1 MKAKSV
7 IMVSGKWMVVWVLFC
22 LLSLPFGCSSGGS
35 SGSDGGPGIDV
46 HQVKL
51 SMMDTNEMA
60 LANGEDSYVI
70 TAQVL
75 DKYGVGIGDSNVS
88 LAAVGTKG
96 VVAFHPA
103 ARGVTGADGTYTV
116 NVTNVCSEDDF
127 FMVRANAGGK
137 SVEKE
142 VRFLGIPIP
151 RYLGLSL
158 SKTTVKSDNSDSAEI
173 TATVLDDSRSPLEN
187 ITVAFQTSVEG
198 SLAGGGQ
205 ISSSTVSTDENGQ
218 AAIEFRSGTVE
229 KKNQTVTIEAW
240 VPAFLEQENL
250 RKMIPIQVVGSTLS
264 LSVEK
269 TNLVVD
275 PANTDRVSTPITVTV
290 KDAGG
295 NPINDAEVTFEQ
307 LKVDGGVKGEVNIT
321 PSYGRTDVNGKFAA
335 TVTGITSGTIT
346 VLAKSAGVQAS
357 QVFNIGKMGE
367 IFSIERP
374 IQDTVR
380 MTTQECLKIQVMAPA
395 TEQVRFATS
404 IGSFVSSQCCA
415 CDETSN
421 FCNYLA
427 GCGQGEKS
435 IVANVDSNHVATV
448 YLRSENPGIAN
459 IVAMDANDPSSK
471 DKRTVVVSET
481 VEMAANLSLKASAT
495 IVAPSVGTTQNN
507 VTLTVNVSNE
517 AAQPIGGAPVAF
529 SIENPTGGGEKVSPV
544 IVFTD
549 KLGRATST
557 FTSGSLNSGAS
568 GVTIK
573 AKMIRNAGK
582 PELSDTVAVFI
593 SSTVTSI
600 EFGRGTLIESN
611 ETDTMYSLPISL
623 IVTDAQ
629 GNPVA
634 DAAVSLSTWPV
645 RYASGYWAKDED
657 GNDCSIVYT
666 GWHDNEDINR
676 NLILDPEEDLNEDGQ
691 LTPPRAA
698 AGTLPKMVT
707 TGENGTAEF
716 LLIYP
721 KISAGWIEAEISAI
735 TQILGGEN
743 TKSVKS
749 FILPVL
755 EGEECNLPNAPYAPP
770 TTTVDM
776 LRVTALSSN
785 GQGEA
790 PIADGTDYYD
800 IYAQVF
806 DSTGRPVAG
815 QLISFIALNTTGVVV
830 VDPPSGISADNGTVL
845 AKVRYINSVGGSFI
859 LRVSSNE
866 KRADLRLTF
875 KKIGS
880 DEDDENDN
888 ESRNEDDKNLVL
900 KSQSY
905 NPNSMS
911 LSESDFSKSQNL
923 QKTSKSIGP
932 DGHGLVDDVHSQMLG
947 NFKIES
953 SLWNLPGLAYGNR
966 MTQIIGYSTYE
977 FVDSQLLQ
985 GIPLSFFSEP
995 GLSIDNENV
1004 LIGEEGRAMT
1014 IGRTQLSAIAQET
1027 TPKESMLMD
1036 WETELIEYVSN
1047 TYNKD
1052 FFGYP
1057 ANGLR
1062 NVSVYMNKKDNSDKI
1077 ILADTDVILSGQPI
1091 ILFDRDSF
1099 ALENGESAQVK
1110 VLISDENLNPLSPG
1124 TTVRISMNNGNLSGR
1139 VENTYQNSNV
1149 IGPDVH
1155 EHLKLIEYRLNISD
1169 PDPAINQYQADSITV
1184 NVEWEG
1190 ITIRSRLEGSIR

>member
-1 MKAKSV
+1 MKAKSG

-46 HQVKL
+46 SQVKI
-51 SMMDTNEMA
+51 SMADVTRVA
-60 LANGEDSYVI
+60 LANGEDSYTI
-70 TAQVL
+70 TAQAL
-75 DKYGVGIGDSNVS
+75 DKYGVGIGDSPVS
-88 LAAVGTKG
+88 FAAIGAKG

-103 ARGVTGADGTYTV
+103 ARGVTDEDGTYTV
-116 NVTNVCSEDDF
+116 MITDFCSEDDF
-127 FMVRANAGGK
+127 FMVRANSGGK
-137 SVEKE
+137 SAEKE
-142 VRFLGIPIP
+142 VRFFGIPIP

-158 SKTTVKSDNSDSAEI
+158 SKTTVKSDNSDSVEI

-187 ITVAFQTSVEG
+187 ITVAFQTIVEG

-205 ISSSTVSTDENGQ
+205 ISSSTVSTDEKGQ
-218 AAIEFRSGTVE
+218 ATIEFRAGTLE
-229 KKNQTVTIEAW
+229 RKNQTVTIEAW
-240 VPAFLEQENL
+240 VPAFLEQEGL
-250 RKMIPIQVVGSTLS
+250 RKMIPIQVVGSTVS

-269 TNLVVD
+269 TNLVID
-275 PANTDRVSTPITVTV
+275 PANMDRASTPITITV
-290 KDAGG
+290 KDAEG
-295 NPINDAEVTFEQ
+295 NPINAAEVTFEQ

-321 PSYGRTDVNGKFAA
+321 PSYGRTDVNGNFVA

-346 VLAKSAGVQAS
+346 VLAKSAGTQAS
-357 QVFNIGKMGE
+357 KVFNIGKIGE
-367 IFSIERP
+367 IFSIEMP

-404 IGSFVSSQCCA
+404 VGSFVSSQCCV
-415 CDETSN
+415 CNETSD
-421 FCNYLA
+421 FCSYLP

-435 IVANVDSNHVATV
+435 ILANVDRNHMATV

-459 IVAMDANDPSSK
+459 VVAMDVNDPLSK
-471 DKRTVVVSET
+471 DTRTVVVSET
-481 VEMAANLSLKASAT
+481 VEMAASLSLQASAT
-495 IVAPSVGTTQNN
+495 LVAPSVGTTQNKI
-507 VTLTVNVSNE
+507 TLTVNVTNA

-549 KLGRATST
+549 RLGKATST
-557 FTSGSLNSGAS
+557 FTSGSLSSGAS

-573 AKMIRNAGK
+573 AKMIRNTGK
-582 PELSDTVAVFI
+582 PELSDTAVIFI
-593 SSTVTSI
+593 SSTVASI
-600 EFGRGTLIESN
+600 EFGRGTVIESN
-611 ETDTMYSLPISL
+611 EADTMYSLPISL

-634 DAAVSLSTWPV
+634 DTAVSLSTWPV
-645 RYASGYWAKDED
+645 RYASGYWEKD

-666 GWHDNEDINR
+666 GWYDNEDVNR
-676 NLILDPEEDLNEDGQ
+676 NLILDPGEDLNEDGQ

-716 LLIYP
+716 SLIYP
-721 KISAGWIEAEISAI
+721 KISAGWIEAEISAS

-770 TTTVDM
+770 KTKVDM

-785 GQGEA
+785 AQVEA

-800 IYAQVF
+800 VYAQIF
-806 DSTGRPVAG
+806 DSTGRPLAG

-830 VDPPSGISADNGTVL
+830 IDPPSGISADNGTVL

-866 KRADLRLTF
+866 KTADLRLTF
-875 KKIGS
+875 REIGS
-880 DEDDENDN
+880 DDEN
-888 ESRNEDDKNLVL
+888 ESRNEDDKNLLL

-911 LSESDFSKSQNL
+911 LSESDFLKSPNL
-923 QKTSKSIGP
+923 QKTSKSI
-932 DGHGLVDDVHSQMLG
+932 DSDRHGYVDDIQSQMLG

-966 MTQIIGYSTYE
+966 MTQIIGYSTN
-977 FVDSQLLQ
+977 DSIDPQLLE
-985 GIPLSFFSEP
+985 GMPVLFVAEP
-995 GLSIDNENV
+995 GLTIENGRV
-1004 LIGEEGRAMT
+1004 MLGAEGRAMT
-1014 IGRTQLSAIAQET
+1014 MGRTQLLAVEQQTGFQEEM
-1027 TPKESMLMD
+1027 PMP
-1036 WETELIEYVSN
+1036 WEVKLIEYVSE
-1047 TYNKD
+1047 TYNRQLG
-1052 FFGYP
+1052 GYP
-1057 ANGLR
+1057 SKGLSKLALYTEKGEDGDEK
-1062 NVSVYMNKKDNSDKI
+1062 N
-1077 ILADTDVILSGQPI
+1077 ILAQSAVMLTGQPI

-1099 ALENGESAQVK
+1099 ALGNGETAQVK
-1110 VLISDENLNPLSPG
+1110 VLICDENLNPLSPG
-1124 TTVRISMNNGNLSGR
+1124 TTVNISMNNGNLSGR

-1149 IGPDVH
+1149 IGPDLD

-1169 PDPAINQYQADSITV
+1169 PNPSINQYQTDTITV
-1184 NVEWEG
+1184 DVLWEG
-1190 ITIRSRLEGSIR
+1190 ITIRSRLDGSIR